1 MAKIKLNVA
10 EREKFYFDTNSTKVA
25 ESFIAPKRLVT
36 LYQGSLDGKDTFA
49 VEAITS
55 EAPVPERLIETGQ
68 QSDFIRLTQPTS
80 IDVYSSYAEA
90 FKAYVANIT

>member
-10 EREKFYFDTNSTKVA
+10 EREKFYFYTNSTKVA

-55 EAPVPERLIETGQ
+55 DAPVPERLIETGQ